1 MSEKDLISKIYS
13 NPTQD
18 FLDNPYET
26 FEKLRNIS
34 SLVKIDDQH
43 WLTTTHHYA
52 KSVLLNPMFGRGDM
66 YKVPPAEEEL
76 SPVEVMRKNWM
87 LYNDPPNHTKLK
99 KFSLK
104 VLESYLDNEL
114 INKVQDISDYLIN
127 SITHKEKFDLVDE
140 YAYPLPLLV
149 IAELLGV
156 PKEDRNLFKHWSC
169 EVNKTLEPCCSIEQ
183 KRNGDKIVLELYAYF
198 ESLINKSNFPDNCIL
213 NKLLYHN
220 IDGESL
226 THEEIIYTAILI
238 LIAGHET
245 TSSMTA
251 LGILTLTK
259 FPNIY
264 QNLKTTPDKIPLA
277 VEELL
282 RYEAPVQLARRVAL
296 QDTRLF
302 DVSFNKND
310 MITVCFGAA
319 NYDPV
324 VFNSPYDFQIN
335 RTNVH
340 MSFGLGP
347 HFCLGSKL
355 ARLEGKIVFKD
366 LITKLPMLKR
376 ADELIDWK
384 KSIVL
389 RGLNSLQLIQV

>member
-1 MSEKDLISKIYS
+1 MFKKV
-13 NPTQD
+13 
-18 FLDNPYET
+18 
-26 FEKLRNIS
+26 S
-34 SLVKIDDQH
+34 S
-43 WLTTTHHYA
+43 
-52 KSVLLNPMFGRGDM
+52 
-66 YKVPPAEEEL
+66 
-76 SPVEVMRKNWM
+76 
-87 LYNDPPNHTKLK
+87 
-99 KFSLK
+99 
-104 VLESYLDNEL
+104 
-114 INKVQDISDYLIN
+114 
-127 SITHKEKFDLVDE
+127 
-140 YAYPLPLLV
+140 
-149 IAELLGV
+149 
-156 PKEDRNLFKHWSC
+156 
-169 EVNKTLEPCCSIEQ
+169 
-183 KRNGDKIVLELYAYF
+183 
-198 ESLINKSNFPDNCIL
+198 
-213 NKLLYHN
+213 
-220 IDGESL
+220 
-226 THEEIIYTAILI
+226 IIR
-238 LIAGHET
+238 
-245 TSSMTA
+245 
-251 LGILTLTK
+251 
-259 FPNIY
+259 
-264 QNLKTTPDKIPLA
+264 NLKTTPDKIPLA

-335 RTNVH
+335 RANVH